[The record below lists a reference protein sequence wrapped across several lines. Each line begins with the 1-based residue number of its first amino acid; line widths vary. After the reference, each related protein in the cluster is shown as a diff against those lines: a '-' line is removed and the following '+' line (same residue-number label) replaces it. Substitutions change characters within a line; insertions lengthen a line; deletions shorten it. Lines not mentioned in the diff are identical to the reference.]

1 MYFTHHREACVLRC
15 GDKRDR
21 EEDKES
27 SNRYANPL
35 ALDKVE
41 F

>member
-1 MYFTHHREACVLRC
+1 MRC

-21 EEDKES
+21 EGDKES
-27 SNRYANPL
+27 SNPYANPL